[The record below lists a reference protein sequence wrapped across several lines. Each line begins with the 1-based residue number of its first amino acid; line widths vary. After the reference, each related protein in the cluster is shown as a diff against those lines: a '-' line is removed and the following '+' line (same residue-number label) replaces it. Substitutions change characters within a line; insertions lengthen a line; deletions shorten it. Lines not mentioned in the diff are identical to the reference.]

1 LPIFDSVP
9 SKIPDRKSQIEKQ
22 MAFFQYRAADHAGKI
37 VEGVMEAEAEQSVIS
52 RLHEMGCIPLRIA
65 VPGDRTV
72 AGSTQRLAGFSKR
85 KVSQQQLLQ
94 FTQELSTLLGA
105 GLPIDRSLSI
115 LGNLI
120 EGGEFGKV
128 LGILLEAVR
137 AGKSLAASMGEH
149 PEVFP
154 KLYVNMIRAGE
165 AGGILEGVLRYLTD
179 YLQGTLALK
188 EDVKSALIYPMIL
201 ATAAGVSLIV
211 LFVYV
216 IPRFSAIFKDVS
228 KALPWITKVVIG
240 LSQALAQYGW
250 IVLLLFIVGVTGA
263 VFYIRTPE
271 GRNEWDRVSLRLWLV
286 GDLLRKFE
294 TARFARTLSA
304 LLKGGVPLLEA
315 LGTVQGVVGNRLLAR
330 AISQVQVRVREGKG
344 MARPLG
350 ESGLFPP
357 LALNM
362 IAVGEETGKLEGM
375 LAEVAGFYDQEVKR
389 TTKRLTSLLEPL
401 LILGM
406 GLVIGV
412 VVISMLLA
420 IFSINDLP
428 F

>member
-1 LPIFDSVP
+1 
-9 SKIPDRKSQIEKQ
+9 
-22 MAFFQYRAADHAGKI
+22 MAFFQYRAADHAGKVI
-37 VEGVMEAEAEQSVIS
+37 EGIMEAEVEQGVIS

-65 VPGDRTV
+65 VPGDRSV
-72 AGSTQRLAGFSKR
+72 GGVQRLPLFTKR

-94 FTQELSTLLGA
+94 FTQELSTLLAA

-120 EGGEFGKV
+120 EGEEFGKT
-128 LGILLEAVR
+128 LGNLLEAVR
-137 AGKSLAASMGEH
+137 AGKSLAASMAEH

-154 KLYVNMIRAGE
+154 KLYSNMIRAGE
-165 AGGILEGVLRYLTD
+165 AGGILESVLRYLAD
-179 YLQGTLALK
+179 YLEGTLALK
-188 EDVKSALIYPMIL
+188 EDIKSALIYPMIL
-201 ATAAGVSLIV
+201 ATAAGGSLVV
-211 LFVYV
+211 LFLYV
-216 IPRFSAIFKDVS
+216 IPRFSAIFKDVG
-228 KALPWITKVVIG
+228 KALPWITKAVIG
-240 LSQALAQYGW
+240 FSQALAQYGW
-250 IVLLLFIVGVTGA
+250 IVLLLIVIALVGGI
-263 VFYIRTPE
+263 YYWRTPE
-271 GRNEWDRVSLRLWLV
+271 GRAEWDRLSLRIWLL
-286 GDLLRKFE
+286 GDLVRKFE

-344 MARPLG
+344 MARPLS

-375 LAEVAGFYDQEVKR
+375 LAEVASFYDQEVKR
-389 TTKRLTSLLEPL
+389 TTKRLTLLLEPI

-406 GLVIGV
+406 GLIIGV
-412 VVISMLLA
+412 VVVSMLLA